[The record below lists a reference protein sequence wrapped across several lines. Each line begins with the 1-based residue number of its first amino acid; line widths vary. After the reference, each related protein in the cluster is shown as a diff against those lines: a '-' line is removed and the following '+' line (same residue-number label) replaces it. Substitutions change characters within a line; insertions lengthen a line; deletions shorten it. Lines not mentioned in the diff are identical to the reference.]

1 MCDIWFYFSTTK
13 ITSKGKEKAF
23 FILKSFSCVEAMAA
37 VGCGVFK
44 INQAE
49 NDTVSLLGF

>member
-1 MCDIWFYFSTTK
+1 
-13 ITSKGKEKAF
+13 
-23 FILKSFSCVEAMAA
+23 VEAMAA

-49 NDTVSLLGF
+49 NDTVQSLLGF